1 MDRPQQSSASSANNN
16 RQRRRYNGKRN
27 SSNFSNTTAVL
38 KVVVRNWK
46 TLEEMEVKMAEIYS
60 EGTFGVQ
67 FAFDEADWHGRI
79 QAERNA
85 LKAASDWK
93 NQQLAEAANNALED
107 QDLAEPAETE
117 TKSVIQGTETTAP
130 PSASLVDCSSSLK
143 RSSVNSSV
151 AQITVR
157 TLYLV
162 PPKEIS
168 RRGKR
173 CGLAYFVWTVSE
185 SSNNEHKDRS
195 TLYHALEALQATNPF
210 LETQESG
217 SMIRIQ
223 EAVNGKA
230 WKEPTTFPN
239 EVGTVFQT
247 EHYRQFVQLA
257 QDRVEERMSRPKP
270 SPGGGVV
277 PSLNASTNLATVSTA
292 ATATTTNE
300 PVATL
305 VQYLQQKHEDEKK
318 RKAIRR
324 KERKKKDEVVP
335 PAANG
340 SSSPKPA
347 SSKSDANGSASIK
360 KRSRRQR
367 RKKNGKP

>member
-79 QAERNA
+79 QAERDA

-93 NQQLAEAANNALED
+93 NQQLAEAANNAQED
-107 QDLAEPAETE
+107 QDPAEPAETE
-117 TKSVIQGTETTAP
+117 TKSVIQGTEPTAQP
-130 PSASLVDCSSSLK
+130 TASLVDCSSSLK

-162 PPKEIS
+162 PPKETS

-173 CGLAYFVWTVSE
+173 FGLAYFVWTVAE

-195 TLYHALEALQATNPF
+195 TLYHALEALQATNTF

-217 SMIRIQ
+217 SIIRIQ

-239 EVGTVFQT
+239 EVGSVFQT

-277 PSLNASTNLATVSTA
+277 PSLNASTNLATASIA
-292 ATATTTNE
+292 ATATTTE

-305 VQYLQQKHEDEKK
+305 VQYLQQKHEEEKK
-318 RKAIRR
+318 RKATRR
-324 KERKKKDEVVP
+324 KERKKKDEVLP

-340 SSSPKPA
+340 SSSPKPT
-347 SSKSDANGSASIK
+347 SSKSDANGSASVK